1 MVRYERRTK
10 GQFAL
15 ACRYYTGSVT
25 GGKNVLAHF
34 FQSLPRLVEQLFQI
48 LLIFAVLG
56 SSMFFIGMAIPR
68 DRFDYTN
75 AFYRPWKWE
84 RNGAIYEKLG
94 IKKWKDRVPD
104 MSKFVTRMYRKKL
117 SGLRS
122 KEHIRQLIVETCCA
136 EMIHVLSML
145 LSPIFMVLVAGR
157 AGIVGMVL
165 HVLGNVPFA
174 IIQRYNRPR
183 LVKILERTEQAEAR
197 PAGTARTVVSKAAE
211 ETAR

>member
-1 MVRYERRTK
+1 
-10 GQFAL
+10 
-15 ACRYYTGSVT
+15 
-25 GGKNVLAHF
+25 
-34 FQSLPRLVEQLFQI
+34 
-48 LLIFAVLG
+48 
-56 SSMFFIGMAIPR
+56 
-68 DRFDYTN
+68 
-75 AFYRPWKWE
+75 
-84 RNGAIYEKLG
+84 
-94 IKKWKDRVPD
+94 

-136 EMIHVLSML
+136 ELIHVLSML

-157 AGIVGMVL
+157 AGIVAMVL

-183 LVKILERTEQAEAR
+183 LVEILERIEQAEAR
-197 PAGTARTVVSKAAE
+197 AAGTARTVVSKTAE